1 MYLHGRMIL
10 SEKPATFRDHA
21 QRTGVAIVAAACLLL
36 AGAAGAAEQ
45 KRAGIRVIEATYGGN
60 CAGVRKGNVTQFVAA
75 ACNDKTLCNYRI
87 YYKEM
92 GGDPAEGCAKAFSL
106 SYACAK
112 SGKRERCNV
121 AAEAGSGGE
130 DGKPNE
136 FCMMACTVA
145 PPPLPKREGLVP
157 ATPTMPFPR

>member
-1 MYLHGRMIL
+1 MYLR
-10 SEKPATFRDHA
+10 S
-21 QRTGVAIVAAACLLL
+21 VAIVAAACLLL

-87 YYKEM
+87 YYKDLHKDL

-112 SGKRERCNV
+112 SGKHARCNV

-136 FCMMACTVA
+136 FCMMACSVA
-145 PPPLPKREGLVP
+145 PPPKPVP
-157 ATPTMPFPR
+157 AAQTAPAAPTMWSPR

>member
-1 MYLHGRMIL
+1 MHWSG
-10 SEKPATFRDHA
+10 SATIA
-21 QRTGVAIVAAACLLL
+21 LAAGLLV

-87 YYKEM
+87 YYKDM
-92 GGDPAEGCAKAFSL
+92 YKDLGGDPAEGCAKAFSL

-130 DGKPNE
+130 DGKANE
-136 FCMMACTVA
+136 FCMMVCTVQ
-145 PPPLPKREGLVP
+145 PPPLPKKEGLLP
-157 ATPTMPFPR
+157 ATPTVSFPR